1 MYQPSLLAQEE
12 HTNIVA
18 TLDQQNLLEE
28 DHQELKKTLKKFE
41 EDELEHHDIGIA
53 HDAEKT
59 PGYSILSK
67 FIEIGCKTAIAVSK
81 KI

>member
-1 MYQPSLLAQEE
+1 MAIHIFDCLSKKNPKDHKKLK
-12 HTNIVA
+12 A
-18 TLDQQNLLEE
+18 TI
-28 DHQELKKTLKKFE
+28 KKFAQ
-41 EDELEHHDIGIA
+41 DELEHHDIGIA

-59 PGYSILSK
+59 PGYTILTK